1 MEININIQSLKFK
14 ASSKLNEFIED
25 KIGRLV
31 KNLPHLTGV
40 DVVLKLEQDH
50 EHGNKI
56 VDIRL
61 HVPNHDLFASKQA
74 KTFEEA
80 CLEACDALRN
90 QIEKIKKY

>member
-1 MEININIQSLKFK
+1 MDIKITIHSLKFK
-14 ASSKLNEFIED
+14 ASSRLDSFIVD
-25 KIGRLV
+25 KIERLV
-31 KNLPHLTGV
+31 KNLPQLIDV

-50 EHGNKI
+50 EQGNKV

-61 HVPNHDLFASKQA
+61 NVPNQDLFASKQA

-90 QIEKIKKY
+90 QIEKTKKN